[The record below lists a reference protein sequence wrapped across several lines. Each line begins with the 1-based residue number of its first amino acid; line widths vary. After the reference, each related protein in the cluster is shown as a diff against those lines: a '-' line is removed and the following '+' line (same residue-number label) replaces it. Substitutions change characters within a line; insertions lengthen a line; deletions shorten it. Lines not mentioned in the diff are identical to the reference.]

1 MKKVKKIQF
10 LSCCFLLLLCST
22 NFPLQAQTIENPRL
36 KEFNEMRFGMFVC
49 WNVSSLR
56 GTEMGWSRGRQ
67 VPISDYDSLYKEFN
81 PVLFNADDWVRTA
94 KDAGVKYLVFTAK
107 HHDGFCFWPTKYTW
121 YNIMATP
128 YKKDIVG
135 ELNKACK
142 KYGIE
147 FGIYYS
153 DLDWW
158 HKDYPIR
165 RPDDQTPDS
174 RSDMNAYVKYMKNQ
188 LKELIDLYDPFL
200 FWFDGQWE
208 KPWTDS
214 IGKDIYAY
222 LKKLNPKLVI
232 NNRLGKEMA
241 GDVNKKI
248 DPANMVGDY
257 DTPEQVVGR
266 MNMVTPW
273 ESCFTIC
280 QQWSWKPND
289 KMKSLKEC
297 LNLISQTSGGN
308 GNLLLSVGPMMD
320 GRIELRQIERMKEIG
335 NWMKTNGAA
344 VYGTLGGPYPPD
356 SNLATTRKGDKIFVH
371 VINTNTGHI
380 TLKNVPGR
388 SIKNAALI
396 NGKKIN
402 FTQNNASFSL
412 ALPADKKN
420 KEEYIVVLE
429 MDGNVE
435 QIPVIL

>member
-1 MKKVKKIQF
+1 MTKVKRIRF
-10 LSCCFLLLLCST
+10 ISCCFLLLLCST
-22 NFPLQAQTIENPRL
+22 NLSLKAQTSENPRL
-36 KEFNEMRFGMFVC
+36 KEFMDLRFGMFVC

-81 PVLFNADDWVRTA
+81 PVLFNADDWVKTA

-142 KYGIE
+142 KYGIK
-147 FGIYYS
+147 FCIYYS

-165 RPDDQTPDS
+165 QPDDQTPDPKS
-174 RSDMNAYVKYMKNQ
+174 NMSAYVTYMKNQ
-188 LKELIDLYDPFL
+188 LKELVDLYHPFL

-214 IGKDIYAY
+214 IGKSIYAY
-222 LKKLNPKLVI
+222 LKKLDPKLVI

-280 QQWSWKPND
+280 QQWAWKPND
-289 KMKSLKEC
+289 KMKSLSEC
-297 LNLISQTSGGN
+297 LRILSQTSGGN

-320 GRIELRQIERMKEIG
+320 GRIEARQVARLKEIG
-335 NWMKTNGAA
+335 AWLQKNGTA
-344 VYGTLGGPYPPD
+344 VYNTLGGPYLPGKD
-356 SNLATTRKGDKIFVH
+356 FATTRRGNKVFVH
-371 VINTNTGHI
+371 IINTDTGSI
-380 TLKNVPGR
+380 TLKNIPG
-388 SIKNAALI
+388 L
-396 NGKKIN
+396 KIN
-402 FTQNNASFSL
+402 KAYILGGKPIEVVNSDASFTL
-412 ALPADKKN
+412 ELPADRLDKL
-420 KEEYIVVLE
+420 EYIVVLE
-429 MDGNVE
+429 MNGNTENVKIE
-435 QIPVIL
+435 E